1 MSDIPEGY
9 RQTEVGVI
17 PEEWEVKTL
26 GEIFKFLSTGNNS
39 RSDLSEYG
47 EIKNI
52 HYGDIHT
59 KWKYFLDCSKD
70 IIPSINKDKVKNLPL
85 LEDGD
90 LVMADASEDYEGLG
104 VSVEIKNIKNEK
116 VVAGLHTLLLRG
128 DKTKVAD
135 GFKGYIQ
142 SIKVVRNSLNR
153 IATGISVY
161 GISKNNL
168 KSIQIPLPPL
178 PEQQAIASALSDVD
192 ALITALEQ
200 LITKKRNIKQGAMQQ
215 LLTGK
220 KRLPGFGGEWEV
232 KTLENV
238 CAKNGLVRG
247 PFGGTLKKEFFV
259 RNGFKVYEQKN
270 AIYRNVDLGNYF
282 IDNNKFNELKRF
294 EVKNGDFIVS
304 CSGTIGK
311 IYQIP
316 EGAECGIINQ
326 ALLKIKTDNN
336 IIHDRFFFYY
346 FDWEKFQEKII
357 DNTQGGAM
365 QNLVGMNIFRNTQ
378 ILLPP
383 LPEQQA
389 IAQILSDMD
398 TEIEAMEQK
407 RDKYRALKQ
416 GMMQELLTGK
426 TRLLCQQ

>member
-1 MSDIPEGY
+1 MSDVPEGY
-9 RQTEVGVI
+9 RMSEVGVI
-17 PEEWEVKTL
+17 PEDWDVKEL
-26 GEIFKFLSTGNNS
+26 GEIL
-39 RSDLSEYG
+39 
-47 EIKNI
+47 
-52 HYGDIHT
+52 
-59 KWKYFLDCSKD
+59 
-70 IIPSINKDKVKNLPL
+70 KVKHGKSQHEIIDVNGAFPILATGGVIGWTNVFLYDEPSVL
-85 LEDGD
+85 IGRKGTIDVPQYMESPFWTIDTLFYTEIFKNTFPKFIFYKFNTIDWYSFNE
-90 LVMADASEDYEGLG
+90 ASG
-104 VSVEIKNIKNEK
+104 VP
-116 VVAGLHTLLLRG
+116 
-128 DKTKVAD
+128 
-135 GFKGYIQ
+135 
-142 SIKVVRNSLNR
+142 SLNAKT
-153 IATGISVY
+153 IE
-161 GISKNNL
+161 K
-168 KSIQIPLPPL
+168 IQIPLPPL

-200 LITKKRNIKQGAMQQ
+200 LIIKKRNIKQGAMQQ
-215 LLTGK
+215 LLTGE
-220 KRLPGFGGEWEV
+220 KRLPGFSGKWEV

-259 RNGFKVYEQKN
+259 RNGLKVYEQKN
-270 AIYRNVDLGNYF
+270 AIYRNVSLGNYF
-282 IDNNKFNELKRF
+282 IDKNKFNELKRF
-294 EVKNGDFIVS
+294 EVKKGDFIVS

-316 EGAECGIINQ
+316 NCAECGIINQ

-398 TEIEAMEQK
+398 TEIEALEQK
-407 RDKYRALKQ
+407 RDKYKTIKQ

-426 TRLLCQQ
+426 TRLAKEDKT

>member
-1 MSDIPEGY
+1 MSDVPEGY
-9 RQTEVGVI
+9 RMSEVGVI
-17 PEEWEVKTL
+17 PEDWEIDKIKTISSITTGAKNTQDKIDE
-26 GEIFKFLSTGNNS
+26 GEYPFFVRSSIVERINSYSFDGEAVLTAGDGVGTGKVFHYINGKFDFHQ
-39 RSDLSEYG
+39 RVYKMSDFSEKIDG
-47 EIKNI
+47 
-52 HYGDIHT
+52 
-59 KWKYFLDCSKD
+59 YFFYLFFSNHFLKR
-70 IIPSINKDKVKNLPL
+70 ITAMTAKS
-85 LEDGD
+85 
-90 LVMADASEDYEGLG
+90 
-104 VSVEIKNIKNEK
+104 SV
-116 VVAGLHTLLLRG
+116 
-128 DKTKVAD
+128 D
-135 GFKGYIQ
+135 
-142 SIKVVRNSLNR
+142 SVRMEM
-153 IATGISVY
+153 IAEMP
-161 GISKNNL
+161 
-168 KSIQIPLPPL
+168 IPLPPL

-259 RNGFKVYEQKN
+259 RNGLKVYEQKN
-270 AIYRNVDLGNYF
+270 AIYRNLNLGNYF
-282 IDNNKFNELKRF
+282 IDKNKFNELKRF
-294 EVKNGDFIVS
+294 EVKKGDFIVS

-316 EGAECGIINQ
+316 KCAECGIINQ
-326 ALLKIKTDNN
+326 ALLKIKTDDD

-346 FDWEKFQEKII
+346 FDWEKFQEEII

-365 QNLVGMNIFRNTQ
+365 QNIVGMNIFRNTQ

-398 TEIEAMEQK
+398 TEIEALEQK
-407 RDKYRALKQ
+407 RDKYRTIKQ

-426 TRLLCQQ
+426 TRLAKEDKT

>member
-1 MSDIPEGY
+1 MSDVPEGY
-9 RQTEVGVI
+9 KMSEVGVI
-17 PEEWEVKTL
+17 PEEWEVKML
-26 GEIFKFLSTGNNS
+26 GEILQSARLGGNYQNS
-39 RSDLSEYG
+39 EKENNHPLMKMGNINRGFIDISKVEYITDKSIPSE
-47 EIKNI
+47 KDKLQ
-52 HYGDIHT
+52 YGDVLFNT
-59 KWKYFLDCSKD
+59 RNTLELVG
-70 IIPSINKDKVKNLPL
+70 KVAIWRNELPL
-85 LEDGD
+85 
-90 LVMADASEDYEGLG
+90 AHYNS
-104 VSVEIKNIKNEK
+104 N
-116 VVAGLHTLLLRG
+116 LLRLEFNPS
-128 DKTKVAD
+128 DVSSNFFINNILNTKQILSQLKR
-135 GFKGYIQ
+135 F
-142 SIKVVRNSLNR
+142 
-153 IATGISVY
+153 ATGTTSVAAIY
-161 GISKNNL
+161 TRDLIKL
-168 KSIQIPLPPL
+168 QIPLPPL

-215 LLTGK
+215 LLTGE
-220 KRLPGFGGEWEV
+220 KRLPGFGGVWEV
-232 KTLENV
+232 MKLENV

-259 RNGFKVYEQKN
+259 RNGLKVYEQKN
-270 AIYRNVDLGNYF
+270 AIYRNVNLGNYF
-282 IDNNKFNELKRF
+282 IDKNKFNELKRF
-294 EVKNGDFIVS
+294 EVKKGDFIVS

-316 EGAECGIINQ
+316 RGAECGIINQ
-326 ALLKIKTDNN
+326 ALLKIKTDDN

-378 ILLPP
+378 ILHPP

-398 TEIEAMEQK
+398 AEIEALEQK
-407 RDKYRALKQ
+407 QTKYKAIKQ

-426 TRLLCQQ
+426 TRLV